1 VSEPAV
7 SVIVPC
13 YNGGR
18 FLDGL
23 CASLAAQTFRDFETI
38 IVDDGSTEEATL
50 QKLASLEPGIHVVL
64 QHNRRLPGARNT
76 GFKKARGEFV
86 LPLDQDDRLAPSFIA
101 ETIAALRDAPR
112 DVGFAFAHVR
122 LYGDMD
128 GVMPRHFNRFD
139 QLFLNRLPYC
149 MLIRRSAWQ
158 AAGGYDEAMRDGT
171 EDWEFNIRLVQAG
184 FRGLEIAKPLFIYRV
199 SGEGMLMSHSAR
211 RHGTIWRYI
220 RTKHRDLYRPSAL
233 IAAWRANRATPGE
246 IAPLKAVGLLF
257 LAKLLPESWF
267 NRLFHRLLVVTRAR
281 RLGRGE
287 YQPVA

>member
-1 VSEPAV
+1 MRVTRSAVAWANGIKSDARVSEPGV

-64 QHNRRLPGARNT
+64 QRNRRLPGARNA
-76 GFKKARGEFV
+76 GFGKARGEFV
-86 LPLDQDDRLAPSFIA
+86 LPLDQDDRLAPSFLA
-101 ETIAALRDAPR
+101 ETVTALRHAPR
-112 DVGFAFAHVR
+112 EVGFAFAHVR
-122 LYGDMD
+122 LDGDMD
-128 GVMPRHFNRFD
+128 GVMPRHFNQFD
-139 QLFLNRLPYC
+139 QLFLNRRPYC

-184 FRGLEIAKPLFIYRV
+184 FRGVEIAKPLFMSQQRV
-199 SGEGMLMSHSAR
+199 LASSFLPHSMSKPGR
-211 RHGTIWRYI
+211 R
-220 RTKHRDLYRPSAL
+220 RPRQITPNL
-233 IAAWRANRATPGE
+233 IC
-246 IAPLKAVGLLF
+246 F
-257 LAKLLPESWF
+257 
-267 NRLFHRLLVVTRAR
+267 
-281 RLGRGE
+281 
-287 YQPVA
+287 